1 MSTGFYPYE
10 NLVFEGGGVKGVAY
24 GGAFEVLEQAQ
35 ITPQIKSVAGTSA
48 GAITATMMSLN
59 YSAAEFIDI
68 MMSIDFEKFED
79 GSDLEGPIRLFEHY
93 GWYKGDYFLHLM
105 ESYVEEKTKIGEN
118 PGDGRAT
125 FRDLVEKYKDLNF
138 KRLYLFGTN
147 LSQQAVQKFS
157 YETTPDIAVA
167 DAVRISMSIPFFFEA
182 RYYEQ
187 NGQNDIYCDGGV
199 LNNYPIDTFDPPSN
213 VVVDQHSGDTMLY
226 RTPNQATLGFHFD
239 NPGQPSPTINNLRGF
254 TGSVIDAILDIQDIL
269 LKTNPGD
276 EQRSVFINDL
286 GVKFTDFQLSDQMK
300 WDLIAQGRIATSN
313 YLNQLRPLQSLPVIK
328 RLLRRA

>member
-24 GGAFEVLEQAQ
+24 GGVFEVLEQAQ
-35 ITPQIKSVAGTSA
+35 ITPQIKRVAGTSA

-59 YSAAEFIDI
+59 YSAHEFADI
-68 MMSIDFEKFED
+68 MMGINFEKFED
-79 GSDLEGPIRLFEHY
+79 GSDLEGPIRLIEHY
-93 GWYKGDYFLHLM
+93 GWFKGDYFLNLM
-105 ESYVEEKTKIGEN
+105 ESYVEEKTGTKGN
-118 PGDGRAT
+118 PGNGRAT

-138 KRLYLFGTN
+138 KRLYIFGTN

-187 NGQNDIYCDGGV
+187 NGHNDIYCDGGV
-199 LNNYPIDTFDPPSN
+199 LNNYPIDTFDQSTVN
-213 VVVDQHSGDTMLY
+213 QDSGETMLY

-239 NPGQPSPTINNLRGF
+239 NPGQPPSPTINNLRSF
-254 TGSVIDAILDIQDIL
+254 TGSVIDALLDIQDIL

-276 EQRSVFINDL
+276 VQRSVFINDL

-300 WDLIAQGRIATSN
+300 WNLIAQGRIATSN
-313 YLNQLRPLQSLPVIK
+313 YLNQPRTAPPLPVIK
-328 RLLRRA
+328 RLLSRA

>member
-24 GGAFEVLEQAQ
+24 GGVFEVLEQAQ
-35 ITPQIKSVAGTSA
+35 ITPQIKAVAGTSA

-59 YSAAEFIDI
+59 YSAAEVVDI
-68 MMSIDFEKFED
+68 MMKIDFEKFED
-79 GSDLEGPIRLFEHY
+79 GSDLEGPFRLIEHY
-93 GWYKGDYFLHLM
+93 GWFKGNYFLKLM
-105 ESYVEEKTKIGEN
+105 ESYVEKKTKVGGK
-118 PGDGRAT
+118 PGNGRAT

-138 KRLYLFGTN
+138 KKLYLFGTN

-182 RYYEQ
+182 RKYEQ
-187 NGQNDIYCDGGV
+187 NGENDIYCDGGV
-199 LNNYPIDTFDPPSN
+199 LNNYPIDTFDQTTVN
-213 VVVDQHSGDTMLY
+213 QENGGTMLY

-239 NPGQPSPTINNLRGF
+239 NPGQPSSPPIKNLRGF
-254 TGSVIDAILDIQDIL
+254 TGSVIDALLDIQDIL

-286 GVKFTDFQLSDQMK
+286 GVKFTDFQLSDATK
-300 WDLIAQGRIATSN
+300 WELIAQGRIAT
-313 YLNQLRPLQSLPVIK
+313 LR
-328 RLLRRA
+328 LRGRS

>member
-24 GGAFEVLEQAQ
+24 GGVFEVLEQAQ
-35 ITPQIKSVAGTSA
+35 ITPQIKRVAGTSA

-59 YSAAEFIDI
+59 YTAAEFVDI
-68 MMSIDFEKFED
+68 MMGINFEKFED
-79 GSDLEGPIRLFEHY
+79 GSDLEGPIRLIEHY
-93 GWYKGDYFLHLM
+93 GWFKGDYFLSLM
-105 ESYVEEKTKIGEN
+105 ESYVENKTKLDGK

-125 FRDLVEKYKDLNF
+125 FRDFVEKYKSLNF

-147 LSQQAVQKFS
+147 LSQQAVQEFS

-167 DAVRISMSIPFFFEA
+167 DAARISMSIPFFFEA
-182 RYYEQ
+182 RYFEQ
-187 NGQNDIYCDGGV
+187 NSQNDIYCDGGV
-199 LNNYPIDTFDPPSN
+199 LNNYPIDTFDQQSTGEQ
-213 VVVDQHSGDTMLY
+213 DSGDTMLY

-239 NPGQPSPTINNLRGF
+239 NSGQSPSPPIKNLRMF

-276 EQRSVFINDL
+276 EQRTVFINDL
-286 GVKFTDFQLSDQMK
+286 GVKFTDFQLSDQTK

-313 YLNQLRPLQSLPVIK
+313 YLNQPRTASPLPVIK
-328 RLLRRA
+328 RLLHRA